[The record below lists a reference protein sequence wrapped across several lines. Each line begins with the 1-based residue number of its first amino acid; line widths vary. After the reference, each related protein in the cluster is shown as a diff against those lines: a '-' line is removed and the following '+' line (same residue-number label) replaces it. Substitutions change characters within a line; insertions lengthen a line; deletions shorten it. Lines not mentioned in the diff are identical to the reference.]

1 MIRLVL
7 LNDSLRLHDNPL
19 LKADPLPK
27 LAVVCLNKSAYY
39 GRQYGLARA
48 NLQRFEQQLRLISQ
62 LQLALTTQGIGLVT
76 LFGDSH
82 TELVKLI
89 RLTHA
94 TELVA
99 AEPTAPDEYQCLQQL
114 KQHISINL
122 LDCNSLL
129 GAAAL
134 APDLHSFPDQFT
146 AFRKR
151 LEPELKVC
159 TPIAGWSLPHSTNP
173 WFSPEQAQTLNQHFT
188 PLPAMAGSCAYK
200 IAITEADALKRLKHF
215 IWQEQHILHYKDSR
229 NQLAGSDY
237 ASFFSASLAAGSLSV
252 RYCWQQISDF
262 EQQVQANDSTYWL
275 KFELLWREFF
285 RWQMRKYQHRWFSK
299 NGIKGPAD
307 FSPPRLS
314 ARQQQRFDHWCAGNT
329 GMPFVDANMRLL
341 NQTGLMSNRGR
352 QNVASYLIHD
362 LAIDWR
368 LGAAYFEQRLLDYDV
383 ASNWGN
389 WAYIAGYGNSMPR
402 PFNLLKQAMQYD
414 AQGQFVRSMLPELS
428 AEGALIH
435 LPANGVVIPEQWQ
448 AWLKEL
454 NWHKAAK
461 VPPR

>member
-1 MIRLVL
+1 M
-7 LNDSLRLHDNPL
+7 
-19 LKADPLPK
+19 
-27 LAVVCLNKSAYY
+27 
-39 GRQYGLARA
+39 
-48 NLQRFEQQLRLISQ
+48 
-62 LQLALTTQGIGLVT
+62 
-76 LFGDSH
+76 
-82 TELVKLI
+82 
-89 RLTHA
+89 
-94 TELVA
+94 
-99 AEPTAPDEYQCLQQL
+99 AE
-114 KQHISINL
+114 
-122 LDCNSLL
+122 
-129 GAAAL
+129 
-134 APDLHSFPDQFT
+134 
-146 AFRKR
+146 
-151 LEPELKVC
+151 
-159 TPIAGWSLPHSTNP
+159 
-173 WFSPEQAQTLNQHFT
+173 
-188 PLPAMAGSCAYK
+188 SCANK
-200 IAITEADALKRLKHF
+200 IAITETDALKRLKHF

-314 ARQQQRFDHWCAGNT
+314 ARQQQRFDRWCAGNT

-352 QNVASYLIHD
+352 QNVASYLTHD

-414 AQGQFVRSMLPELS
+414 AKGKFVRSMLPELS

-435 LPANGVVIPEQWQ
+435 LPANGVAIPEQWQ

-454 NWHKAAK
+454 NRLKTSK
-461 VPPR
+461 VPQG